1 MKKQRPAYSAEFKKE
16 SAELVID
23 KQYSIQEAAEAVGV
37 GPTALRRWVNQLQ
50 DENGGSTPLAKAITP
65 EHIRIQELEAKI
77 KQIEWEKDILK
88 KATALL
94 MQDTI
99 KR

>member
-1 MKKQRPAYSAEFKKE
+1 MKKQRPTYSATFKKE

-50 DENGGSTPLAKAITP
+50 GENGGSTPLAKAMTS
-65 EHIRIQELEAKI
+65 EHIRIQQLEAKI
-77 KQIEWEKDILK
+77 KQIEWENDILK